1 MGFDKNWEGWI
12 GNGELNNDFVLLL
25 IKKPLKSKAM
35 GRRDIGMCRSCSQL
49 RRDLPF
55 HLEGKRTFY
64 TAMIQHHSPFLRSF
78 PKCFEYF

>member
-1 MGFDKNWEGWI
+1 MGFDKKWEGWI
-12 GNGELNNDFVLLL
+12 GDGELNNDFVLLL
-25 IKKPLKSKAM
+25 IKKPLESKAM
-35 GRRDIGMCRSCSQL
+35 GRIDIDRSQL